1 MKTELSLREIK
12 SDLPASIVVFFV
24 ALPLCLGIALASG
37 APLFSGIIAGIVGG
51 VIVGA
56 ASGSRLGVS
65 GPAAGLAV
73 IVFDAITTLGTWE
86 IFLCA
91 VVLAGITVMGVA
103 YLTASLADQL
113 WQYYT
118 LMFLAGF
125 FGAGGIFAP
134 IMSLVG
140 RWFPIG
146 AGLAIGLASAGQAL
160 GQGGVPF
167 ASAFLIDAFGVDQAF
182 AITGGLMLVVLLPLA
197 ILLKPA
203 RAADGAGAGTADQ
216 GYPPFRLVVSVLCV
230 AIFLCCTCM
239 SVPLMHLIPHIQG
252 RGFSADQAGGVVFL
266 MLMVGVLGR
275 VAFGKLSD
283 MIGAI
288 PAYMTATAWMSLL
301 IYGFILIHDLSS
313 FYVYAPIYGFGYAG
327 VMTGVLATTAA
338 YTPPNRRAFAMAI
351 VTMFGWFGHAN
362 GGYLGGFLYDLTADY
377 AAAYA
382 VAALAGALNL
392 VVVGTFYWKI
402 RKPGAG
408 QLVGV

>member
-1 MKTELSLREIK
+1 MTEQTAGLSAYRW
-12 SDLPASIVVFFV
+12 VVV
-24 ALPLCLGIALASG
+24 TAGALILALAIGSIANG
-37 APLFSGIIAGIVGG
+37 MSAYVVPLEQLHGWDRGGVSLINVAGILGVAVGG
-51 VIVGA
+51 VAMGALADRVGV
-56 ASGSRLGVS
+56 R
-65 GPAAGLAV
+65 P
-73 IVFDAITTLGTWE
+73 
-86 IFLCA
+86 
-91 VVLAGITVMGVA
+91 VVLAGIAVMGAA

-113 WQYYT
+113 WQYYL
-118 LMFLAGF
+118 LMFVAGF

-203 RAADGAGAGTADQ
+203 RAADGAGAGAADQ

-338 YTPPNRRAFAMAI
+338 YTPPDRRAFAMAI

-408 QLVGV
+408 QLVGA